1 MNVLLYIIIGIM
13 AVAGGWWF
21 IRHQRK
27 LRLRAHLMQ
36 EAIRNKD
43 FTFRMPT
50 DGMIFGERAMQET
63 LNQLGETIRQQV
75 NQSEVESWE
84 RLTRVLTHE
93 MMNATAPITSISQSL
108 LNRPDVKSTPLED
121 GIQAIYDTSRHL
133 SDFVIS
139 YRKMSELEKPK
150 MGDVALLK
158 MIEDIRKAYPQLTWE
173 VNISPDMT
181 VWADAGMLRQ
191 VLMNLVKNAIEA
203 QAQKIVV
210 EAHQDDR
217 SPDSIQ
223 NHGPLIFYIG
233 NDGLP
238 IPAENRQSLFV
249 PFFTTKRSGSGIGL
263 SLSRRMMVL
272 QGGMLELAEQSR
284 MGCRV
289 AFLLSLPRKST
300 KRATTAVAITRM
312 AHEGVLFQRISPST
326 RHAGKGSI
334 SAGRG
339 WKSCP
344 LVNRMMSPTF
354 SSRLMAADDSRAI
367 CRIRSGR
374 SEPNVFNL

>member
-1 MNVLLYIIIGIM
+1 M
-13 AVAGGWWF
+13 AVVACWWF

-50 DGMIFGERAMQET
+50 DGMFFGERAMQET

-93 MMNATAPITSISQSL
+93 IMNATAPITSISQSL
-108 LNRPDVKSTPLED
+108 LNRPDVKDSPLED

-133 SDFVIS
+133 SDFVVS

-150 MGDVALLK
+150 IGDVALLK
-158 MIEDIRKAYPQLTWE
+158 MIDDIRKTYPQLTWE
-173 VNISPDMT
+173 VNVSSDLT
-181 VWADAGMLRQ
+181 VHADEGMLRQ

-203 QAQKIVV
+203 KAQKIVV
-210 EAHQDDR
+210 EKDQGA
-217 SPDSIQ
+217 
-223 NHGPLIFYIG
+223 NHNSAFLTLYIG

-263 SLSRRMMVL
+263 SLSRRMMIL
-272 QGGMLELAEQSR
+272 QGGMLDLVEQSR
-284 MGCRV
+284 QGCSV
-289 AFLLSLPRKST
+289 VFMLSL
-300 KRATTAVAITRM
+300 
-312 AHEGVLFQRISPST
+312 QPSK
-326 RHAGKGSI
+326 A
-334 SAGRG
+334 
-339 WKSCP
+339 
-344 LVNRMMSPTF
+344 
-354 SSRLMAADDSRAI
+354 SS
-367 CRIRSGR
+367 
-374 SEPNVFNL
+374 